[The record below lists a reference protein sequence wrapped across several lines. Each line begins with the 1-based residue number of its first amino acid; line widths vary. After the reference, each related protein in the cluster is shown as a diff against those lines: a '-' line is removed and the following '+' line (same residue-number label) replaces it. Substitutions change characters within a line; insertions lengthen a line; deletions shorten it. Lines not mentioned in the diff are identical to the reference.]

1 MEDDIV
7 GTIVPDP
14 LDDRL
19 LIYNIDPDTLP
30 QNTLS
35 PVNSVIN
42 PLLTGP
48 NAGLPGPS
56 NGVRYLLVDRIGTDG
71 TNTIAW
77 GNLVANAND
86 IVEYNGSTGQWE
98 VSFDSQASTTVEY
111 VTNLTTGI
119 QYRYVNT
126 EGQWMK
132 SYEGWYDQGDYSIV
146 I

>member
-19 LIYNIDPDTLP
+19 LIYNIDQDTLP
-30 QNTLS
+30 QNTLA

-42 PLLTGP
+42 PLLQGP
-48 NAGLPGPS
+48 NAGLPGAIT
-56 NGVRYLLVDRIGTDG
+56 GTRYLIVEDIGSEGSPT
-71 TNTIAW
+71 TAW
-77 GNLVANAND
+77 GNLVAEAND
-86 IVEYNGSTGQWE
+86 IIEFNGSQWI
-98 VSFDSQASTTVEY
+98 VSFDASESTSVEY
-111 VTNLTTGI
+111 VTNLNTNI

-132 SYEGWYDQGDYSIV
+132 SVEGWYDQGDYSIV